1 MGSLGKVAFCS
12 PISSLP
18 TDLSKHRR
26 YEIRMSVYN
35 AVGEGPPSPPQE
47 VFVGEAGEFARGGWN
62 ILVHSVLCPYVPP
75 ASPLYSLNVPL
86 HIEGGFPPHLGCSR
100 AVTLLPP
107 SAQCPL
113 EHHRTWP

>member
-62 ILVHSVLCPYVPP
+62 ILVHCPMSLCPPCIP
-75 ASPLYSLNVPL
+75 SLQPQWAIA
-86 HIEGGFPPHLGCSR
+86 H
-100 AVTLLPP
+100 
-107 SAQCPL
+107 
-113 EHHRTWP
+113 